1 MSKGNRITQSY
12 DREAFQRSGAAHL
25 GNEPSF
31 KKVLR
36 GSSPSS
42 GAKQTTRDLEIIKH
56 RPRDAVAA
64 GLILSVRLRGV
75 VGGAANNIALAQ

>member
-1 MSKGNRITQSY
+1 MPEGNRITQRY
-12 DREAFQRSGAAHL
+12 DWEVFQRSSVEHL
-25 GNEPSF
+25 GNEASF
-31 KKVLR
+31 KDIR
-36 GSSPSS
+36 PRPSPSS
-42 GAKQTTRDLEIIKH
+42 SAKQTTRDLEIIKH